1 MNEIEII
8 DDILSVYNNNFK
20 KDREDKEK
28 LILWL
33 FDIYI
38 KNYIDIN
45 ENDKQNIINI
55 IFKKMI

>member
-45 ENDKQNIINI
+45 ENDKHHIINM

>member
-28 LILWL
+28 IILWL

-45 ENDKQNIINI
+45 ENDKQNIINM

>member
-45 ENDKQNIINI
+45 ENDKQNIINM